1 MKKVFLS
8 LAALAFVATG
18 TVSCSSDDGGST
30 GGNDDVVNDDTPGG
44 DDTPGEEQTPNTVDF
59 NGEEFPLN
67 GSYFELATRNYDL
80 VDEAGQPTGETMEAP
95 IIYNYPDGGYANVYY
110 VNLGHIEGEEQNVY
124 FYAAYLVQN
133 PTIVIQN
140 GSIADFGDLVLPH
153 QAENIAFATAYGT
166 INGTVV
172 QSVEGNVGSGDL
184 MINTL
189 VLQGLEGI
197 SSYEELEVEG
207 ETDLVTTFAH
217 GSNDL
222 SFKYNGATAL
232 FTYNES
238 EQEETSTSS
247 VNSSS
252 MGVKKQLLSG
262 FESLD
267 INVIRK

>member
-18 TVSCSSDDGGST
+18 AVSCSSDDGGN
-30 GGNDDVVNDDTPGG
+30 GGENPGQNDDTPGG
-44 DDTPGEEQTPNTVDF
+44 NDDTPGEEQTPNTVDF

-67 GSYFELATRNYDL
+67 GSYFELATKNYDL

-95 IIYNYPDGGYANVYY
+95 IVYNYPDGGYANVYY

-133 PTIVIQN
+133 PTIVIEN

-166 INGTVV
+166 VNGTVV
-172 QSVEGNVGSGDL
+172 QSAEGTGDL

-189 VLQGLEGI
+189 VLEGLDAVT
-197 SSYEELEVEG
+197 SYENLDVEG

-217 GSNDL
+217 GSNNL

-238 EQEETSTSS
+238 EQGETSTSS

-267 INVIRK
+267 INVIKK